1 MTFIKSA
8 LVAACYAGAASAG
21 TVHNGK
27 MSMWSSTPDTIV
39 GYKSEGSACKFADKE
54 MGGLSAPTAQT
65 PYIKAKKYCAV
76 NRGMFGGGEICGAC
90 FRISYKGDQEQ
101 GLGRPGSDVIQVVD
115 SGSWATFDCH
125 MSAFHEITD
134 YTTGFFPI
142 TYEQVPC
149 ETAAGGPVVGVL
161 GSTYYV
167 SNLVFNNLEFPVKAA
182 SVSVGGQD
190 FDLKL
195 IGGWWYVWTG
205 GVKGSVVFKVTE
217 DNDEAVT
224 ISGCFGGW
232 QNRRTGDG
240 CTSDHPGLKAALQ
253 LAAARLPPQ
262 EPSPTMPGGSLRGFA
277 PADGVKPHS
286 GSTEPSVLPSAN
298 ETVAVFFP

>member
-1 MTFIKSA
+1 MSFAKST
-8 LVAACYAGAASAG
+8 LVAALYAGSASAG
-21 TVHNGK
+21 TVNHGK
-27 MSMWSSTPDTIV
+27 MSMWSSTPDTLV
-39 GYKSEGSACKFADKE
+39 GYKSEGSACKYADKD

-90 FRISYKGDQEQ
+90 YRISYNGDQEQ

-125 MSAFHEITD
+125 MSAFNAITD

-142 TYEQVPC
+142 TYEKVPC

-167 SNLVFNNLEFPVKAA
+167 SKLVFNNLQYPVKTA
-182 SVSVGGQD
+182 SVSVGGQE

-205 GVKGSVVFKVTE
+205 GVQGKVVFKVIK
-217 DNDEAVT
+217 DNDEVVT

-240 CTSDHPGLKAALQ
+240 CSNGDPQLKAALQ
-253 LAAARLPPQ
+253 VAAASLATQ
-262 EPSPTMPGGSLRGFA
+262 NLTETVKASSLRGFA
-277 PADGVKPHS
+277 PAKAETLRS
-286 GSTEPSVLPSAN
+286 GLREPAAHPSSN
-298 ETVAVFFP
+298 ETVAVFLP